1 MNYLL
6 QRNFQRAIEYFKP
19 DSVDENDPHIQ
30 KYQEQLYTCYLMRA
44 DMIDFDFWTRY
55 IELLDDPTIDFD
67 EYTELDSRFDGSI
80 EEVTAE
86 DTETIARLK
95 EILSDLRKYEGND
108 VKELVLIKSKEDE
121 SPEIADDYE
130 IKKKCTK
137 YV

>member
-19 DSVDENDPHIQ
+19 YSVDENDPHIQ

-67 EYTELDSRFDGSI
+67 EYTELDLKFDGSI

-86 DTETIARLK
+86 DTETITRLK
-95 EILSDLRKYEGND
+95 EILAELRKSNGEHI
-108 VKELVLIKSKEDE
+108 KELELVMPPKELCDQDE
-121 SPEIADDYE
+121 SMGLDDGDYE
-130 IKKKCTK
+130 I
-137 YV
+137 

>member
-1 MNYLL
+1 MLD
-6 QRNFQRAIEYFKP
+6 R
-19 DSVDENDPHIQ
+19 
-30 KYQEQLYTCYLMRA
+30 
-44 DMIDFDFWTRY
+44 IDFDCRY
-55 IELLDDPTIDFD
+55 QDLPGNSRSTIDFD

-86 DTETIARLK
+86 DTETITRLK

-130 IKKKCTK
+130 I
-137 YV
+137 

>member
-1 MNYLL
+1 MEKFLKDAMDYYK
-6 QRNFQRAIEYFKP
+6 ADI
-19 DSVDENDPHIQ
+19 VDENDPHIQ
-30 KYQEQLYTCYLMRA
+30 KYQEQLYTCYVLKA
-44 DMIDFDFWTRY
+44 DMIDFDCWTHY
-55 IELLDDPTIDFD
+55 IEILDDPTIDFD

-86 DTETIARLK
+86 DTETITRLK

-130 IKKKCTK
+130 I
-137 YV
+137 

>member
-1 MNYLL
+1 MEKFLKDAMDYYK
-6 QRNFQRAIEYFKP
+6 ADI
-19 DSVDENDPHIQ
+19 VDENDPYIQ

-86 DTETIARLK
+86 DTETIAHLK

-130 IKKKCTK
+130 I
-137 YV
+137 